1 MKHKLKKWHIALM
14 SFLAL
19 FISIFA
25 SLFSLKADTVVD
37 EETPEELVD
46 LYGFGYVNK
55 DNKVIYICNG
65 RDEILKSHLNA
76 RQIWERIQKTREE
89 PYKERNILYCL
100 FFNAK

>member
-1 MKHKLKKWHIALM
+1 MNNIELKEMVVSTLNGWLEKY
-14 SFLAL
+14 FEY
-19 FISIFA
+19 
-25 SLFSLKADTVVD
+25 FSKKFEV
-37 EETPEELVD
+37 ETPEELVD
-46 LYGFGYVNK
+46 LYGFGYVYK

>member
-1 MKHKLKKWHIALM
+1 MNNIELKEMVVSTLNGWLEKY
-14 SFLAL
+14 FEY
-19 FISIFA
+19 FA
-25 SLFSLKADTVVD
+25 KKFEV
-37 EETPEELVD
+37 ETPEELVD

-55 DNKVIYICNG
+55 DNKVIYVCNG

-100 FFNAK
+100 FFNAN